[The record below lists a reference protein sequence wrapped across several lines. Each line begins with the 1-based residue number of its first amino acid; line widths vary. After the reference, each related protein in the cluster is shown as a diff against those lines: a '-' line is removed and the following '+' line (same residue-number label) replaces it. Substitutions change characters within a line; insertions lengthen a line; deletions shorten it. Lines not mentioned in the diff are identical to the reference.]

1 MKITTEMVD
10 YISALA
16 RLQVDEGEKEAVT
29 AELERIVSYM
39 DRLNELDTNEIEA
52 LSHVFPIK
60 NIMRPDKIAPSFS
73 RELLL
78 QNSPGSDEEAF
89 LVPKAVD

>member
-10 YISALA
+10 YISALS

-39 DRLNELDTNEIEA
+39 DRLNELDTNDIEA
-52 LSHVFPIK
+52 LSHIFPIK

-73 RELLL
+73 RELL
-78 QNSPGSDEEAF
+78 QNSPGGDKEAF

>member
-10 YISALA
+10 YISALS

-60 NIMRPDKIAPSFS
+60 NIMRPDKIAPFS

-78 QNSPGSDEEAF
+78 QNSPGGDEEAF

>member
-10 YISALA
+10 YISALS
-16 RLQVDEGEKEAVT
+16 RLQLDESAKEAVT

-39 DRLNELDTNEIEA
+39 DRLNELNTDEIEA

-60 NIMRPDKIAPSFS
+60 NIMRPDEIAPSFS

-78 QNSPGSDEEAF
+78 QNSPGGDEEAF